1 MSRRRN
7 YPLPRGKIPM
17 KRIPR
22 SFASAVIIILSL
34 FTALFFGCEKDKTA
48 SYKQQLLQN
57 ESLPPAEEKPIYT
70 VKRGTVTDK
79 IQFLSQIAP
88 IDEKYL
94 FFREDGRVRI
104 ILFEENDWAKA
115 EDVLA
120 ELEMTDL
127 LNDIKQAEV
136 SVEKAKMHLEKI
148 MDSEMDIAEAEA
160 QLRIKKLKLEQYK
173 GESPDTKGAIAKAV
187 MEKSSL
193 DLEEARVS
201 DQVYGQKEPTANL
214 RRAMLN
220 HQIAEANY
228 KLALQE
234 LNSHDYQLKILEED
248 LNLARIKLEKLH
260 DDTDPL
266 AINDLKMAE
275 LTLKQLNDQADM
287 HRIIAP
293 IDGQVMNVSI
303 FAGSAVR
310 AYHPYFIVAD
320 PSTFEISADLLST
333 TVLQLAVN
341 QEVEIELVDQPGKI
355 LRGWIRR
362 LPYNITRQGT
372 DALENADRS
381 TRIQFNPPTDLP
393 LQVGDLARA
402 TIVLERNEDVL
413 YLPPE
418 ALRVYQGRRFVVV
431 QEGDKRQRIDV
442 KTGLTSDER
451 VEIEEGLLEG
461 QTIVGQ

>member
-1 MSRRRN
+1 MKKN
-7 YPLPRGKIPM
+7 PRTL
-17 KRIPR
+17 
-22 SFASAVIIILSL
+22 AAAVVITLSL
-34 FTALFFGCEKDKTA
+34 FAMLLGCEKEKTVA
-48 SYKQQLLQN
+48 FEQQLLQN
-57 ESLPPAEEKPIYT
+57 ESLPAAEEKPIYT
-70 VKRGTVTDK
+70 VERGTVTDK

-94 FFREDGRVRI
+94 FFRKDGRVRI
-104 ILFEENDWAKA
+104 IRFEENDWAKA
-115 EDVLA
+115 GDVLA

-136 SVEKAKMHLEKI
+136 SVEKAKMRLEEI
-148 MDSEMDIAEAEA
+148 IDNEMDIAEAET
-160 QLRIKKLKLEQYK
+160 QLRIKKLKLEQFK
-173 GESPDTKGAIAKAV
+173 GGSADTLVAIAKASL
-187 MEKSSL
+187 EKSSL

-214 RRAMLN
+214 RRAILN

-234 LNSHDYQLKILEED
+234 LASHDYQLRILEED
-248 LNLARIKLEKLH
+248 INLARIKLEKLQ

-293 IDGQVMNVSI
+293 IDGQVMNISV
-303 FAGSAVR
+303 FTGSAVR
-310 AYHPYFIVAD
+310 AYNPYFIVAD
-320 PSTFEISADLLST
+320 PSIFEISADLLST

-341 QEVEIELVDQPGKI
+341 QEVEIELVDQPGQI
-355 LRGWIRR
+355 LKGWIRR

-372 DALENADRS
+372 DTLENADRS
-381 TRIQFNPPTDLP
+381 TRIRFNPPAGLAM
-393 LQVGDLARA
+393 QVGDLARA
-402 TIVLERNEDVL
+402 TIVLERREDVL
-413 YLPPE
+413 FLPPE
-418 ALRVYQGRRFVVV
+418 AIRVYQGRRFVVV
-431 QEGDKRQRIDV
+431 REGDKRRRVDV
-442 KTGLTSDER
+442 KTGLKSDER
-451 VEIEEGLLEG
+451 VEIEEGLHEG